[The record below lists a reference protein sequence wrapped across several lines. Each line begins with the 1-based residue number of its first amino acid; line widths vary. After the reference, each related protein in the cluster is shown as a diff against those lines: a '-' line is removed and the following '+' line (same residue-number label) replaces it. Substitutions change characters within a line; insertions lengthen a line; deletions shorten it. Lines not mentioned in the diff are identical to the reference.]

1 MKKILDIMI
10 VLLMAITMTACSDN
24 SSNGNNTANAKY
36 EDAHLIMLNGDSA
49 TIDGI
54 AIDEYDY
61 TWHSD
66 PSKVQNEVVN
76 APAEYYTGTKPETD
90 ATSYID
96 HELYYYPELPEESF
110 KLVNYDGEMEWAYYY
125 CDGENENYIFATLP
139 AFESNSIPN
148 EMMHSEEEAA
158 QNKVLHIT
166 KAGTYILEGSWDGQ
180 ILIDLGAEE
189 ETFTDENAK
198 VKLVLNGVNINCTV
212 APALIFDDLYECDNA
227 WEEKE
232 TYPSTIDTANA
243 GASVIIA
250 DDSDNTISGQNIYR
264 MLLTKY
270 KNDDSSDAIKTQK
283 KARKIDAP
291 LYSYV
296 TMNINSEEI
305 GTGTLTINSSF
316 EGLGTELHLS
326 ILGGNISI
334 NSANDGIN
342 VNEDNVSIA
351 SFNGGNLTIN
361 AGSGAEG
368 DGIDSNGYIVIAGAT
383 INING
388 VTRPDSAIDSEDGI
402 TFTAGKIFIDG
413 EEYATE
419 ETFLRE
425 ISSQN
430 QGFGGRTPG
439 NSAFNKGEEI
449 DLNALIHEYFE
460 DFDIKSFKQAIAE
473 LDDDATIEDVLELLG
488 VDLNTLSFL
497 VPGTDCCERNDSFF
511 IDGNQSNGREP
522 SY

>member
-54 AIDEYDY
+54 AVDEYDY
-61 TWHSD
+61 TWHCD
-66 PSKVQNEVVN
+66 PSKVHNEVVN

-90 ATSYID
+90 ATAYID

-110 KLVNYDGEMEWAYYY
+110 KLVNYDGEMEWASYY
-125 CDGENENYIFATLP
+125 CDGKNENYIFATLP
-139 AFESNSIPN
+139 AFQSSLIPN
-148 EMMHSEEEAA
+148 EMMHSEKEAA

-166 KAGTYILEGSWDGQ
+166 KAGTYILEGNWGGQ

-232 TYPSTIDTANA
+232 TYPSTIDTSNA

-296 TMNINSEEI
+296 TMNINSEEK

-326 ILGGNISI
+326 IL
-334 NSANDGIN
+334 A
-342 VNEDNVSIA
+342 
-351 SFNGGNLTIN
+351 
-361 AGSGAEG
+361 
-368 DGIDSNGYIVIAGAT
+368 
-383 INING
+383 
-388 VTRPDSAIDSEDGI
+388 
-402 TFTAGKIFIDG
+402 
-413 EEYATE
+413 
-419 ETFLRE
+419 E
-425 ISSQN
+425 ISPS
-430 QGFGGRTPG
+430 T
-439 NSAFNKGEEI
+439 
-449 DLNALIHEYFE
+449 LLMMALM
-460 DFDIKSFKQAIAE
+460 
-473 LDDDATIEDVLELLG
+473 
-488 VDLNTLSFL
+488 
-497 VPGTDCCERNDSFF
+497 
-511 IDGNQSNGREP
+511 
-522 SY
+522 